1 MKKEN
6 TTTFF
11 FFFYKYS
18 QPKRERRENGI
29 RPCPVLGVCVCML
42 SVCVKRK
49 ERGNDSVSLRRRIRR
64 KNETLGMSLKKKKTT
79 TMVRWLLAQ
88 PEKWDG
94 RELLYKE
101 VLCYFFFFCTRV

>member
-49 ERGNDSVSLRRRIRR
+49 ERGNDSVSLRR
-64 KNETLGMSLKKKKTT
+64 
-79 TMVRWLLAQ
+79 
-88 PEKWDG
+88 
-94 RELLYKE
+94 
-101 VLCYFFFFCTRV
+101 